1 MAKESGLDDIASLL
15 EKAEKSWMDRKRRV
29 LAEEETPDK
38 AQNHDAGV
46 AICHHGEQE
55 EGEVVVD
62 EEEEDEE
69 DDPPGKENASSS
81 SSSSSIG
88 AIGGGVSEA
97 AEAGGGGRTEAED
110 AMIREFAFEAVREA
124 MEKLDWQT

>member
-38 AQNHDAGV
+38 AQNHDARV

-81 SSSSSIG
+81 SSSSIG

-97 AEAGGGGRTEAED
+97 AEAGGGGRTEADD

-124 MEKLDWQT
+124 MENWQT